1 MHYHARSRLVFSAC
15 WPFLKT
21 QLLVEFALK
30 WLNVLQSGGI
40 VTKLFFFMALIYK
53 AVTYVFL
60 ILTVIVPTK
69 CKERE
74 SCRLV
79 KPPDDPKL

>member
-1 MHYHARSRLVFSAC
+1 MRYHTRSRFVFSAC

-21 QLLVEFALK
+21 QLLDEFALK

-40 VTKLFFFMALIYK
+40 VTKLFFFFMALIYK

-60 ILTVIVPTK
+60 ILTVIVSTK
-69 CKERE
+69 CKETE

-79 KPPDDPKL
+79 